1 MTFTIQDPYRGY
13 GAGDYALTDVKK
25 IEGTEDFVEL
35 AETSQPPQCN
45 MTRFHDCVMS
55 GYLETGLQLCNCT
68 PFYLRNYT
76 KQVGHYL
83 SYFMISIQ
91 DSSHSEFFSCENKYK
106 QAGTELGQA
115 QLPTGTWLY
124 CD

>member
-25 IEGTEDFVEL
+25 IEETEDYKAL
-35 AETSQPPQCN
+35 ADASHPPRCSR
-45 MTRFHDCVMS
+45 TRFHDCAMS

-76 KQVGHYL
+76 KQVGPCL
-83 SYFMISIQ
+83 SYI
-91 DSSHSEFFSCENKYK
+91 
-106 QAGTELGQA
+106 
-115 QLPTGTWLY
+115 
-124 CD
+124 